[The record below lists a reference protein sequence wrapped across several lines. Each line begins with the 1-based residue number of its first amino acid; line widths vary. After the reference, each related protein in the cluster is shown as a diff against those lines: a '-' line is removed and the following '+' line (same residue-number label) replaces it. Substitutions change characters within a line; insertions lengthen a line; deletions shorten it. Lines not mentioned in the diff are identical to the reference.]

1 MRDNLPDIK
10 DDHLYTIEKHIHEII
25 NENNL
30 CLKSMMK
37 NQTCSTHS
45 SSTSRKDSESNNS
58 ESDVEVDDVP
68 SDSESTSNPSAGHSS
83 KVKTKKLRCVKV

>member
-1 MRDNLPDIK
+1 MRDNLPEID
-10 DDHLYTIEKHIHEII
+10 DDHLYTIESHIHEII

-37 NQTCSTHS
+37 NQTCTTHS
-45 SSTSRKDSESNNS
+45 SSSTTTRKESESTT
-58 ESDVEVDDVP
+58 ESDLEVEDVP
-68 SDSESTSNPSAGHSS
+68 SDSESTSNTSGYSS